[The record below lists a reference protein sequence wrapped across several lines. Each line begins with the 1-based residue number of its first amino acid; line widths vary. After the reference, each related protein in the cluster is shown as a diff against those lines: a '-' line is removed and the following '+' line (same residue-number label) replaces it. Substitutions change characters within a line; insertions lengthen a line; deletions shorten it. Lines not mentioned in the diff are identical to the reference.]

1 MLLML
6 KFEKKKKKEEER
18 NTKQCV
24 CVFHFVDY
32 RTNSY
37 IFLFSSTWSKITL
50 FLCSLGIANG
60 TSSTT
65 AVLVLLVRMILKHQ
79 LPTYFSTGELH
90 KHFHIIIYHDFIT
103 ISRPASPF
111 KAVYSLES
119 GNNCEWKYRGGFAV
133 QFLGVSV
140 TLQIDQAV
148 YSSAAG
154 NNCE

>member
-1 MLLML
+1 
-6 KFEKKKKKEEER
+6 
-18 NTKQCV
+18 
-24 CVFHFVDY
+24 
-32 RTNSY
+32 
-37 IFLFSSTWSKITL
+37 
-50 FLCSLGIANG
+50 
-60 TSSTT
+60 
-65 AVLVLLVRMILKHQ
+65 MILKHQ
-79 LPTYFSTGELH
+79 LPTYFSTGELR

-103 ISRPASPF
+103 ISRPASSF